1 MTTTDFQCDGHRNAT
16 RPQFSRTK
24 MHARYGC
31 REVAALAAAAG
42 VALGANAIQQRHFNA
57 QFVALPYGRRVTLD
71 CLLRF
76 PGRSDGGLRC
86 RAQLGGR
93 HIIGGAPRYG
103 SA

>member
-1 MTTTDFQCDGHRNAT
+1 MTTTDFHREGPRNAT

-24 MHARYGC
+24 KHARNGC
-31 REVAALAAAAG
+31 REVAALAAA